1 MPLLDFQFMRSV
13 VHLCPTCT
21 LLIRHIA
28 VANERRGNGAMVDF
42 FVGVPGS
49 VLILKDSYRLRLA
62 CTSSGTHL
70 YSLSCACRT
79 HGMPTPQLV
88 CYCNIRHAYPTRI
101 TDTHN

>member
-21 LLIRHIA
+21 LLMRNIA

-49 VLILKDSYRLRLA
+49 MLILKDTYRLRLA
-62 CTSSGTHL
+62 CTSSGTTLH
-70 YSLSCACRT
+70 ARGT
-79 HGMPTPQLV
+79 HVQ
-88 CYCNIRHAYPTRI
+88 A
-101 TDTHN
+101 